1 MLLAFATLLGILASY
16 ALLETARD
24 ALFLARLSPGEL
36 PWIYIVMAAVAV
48 GLAELPGQG
57 RGLPRPLR
65 LSLTLAL
72 GSVLTL
78 GFFLLRPAGNPWLL
92 RAFYVWAGAIATLAG
107 VQFWVLLGD
116 IYTIT
121 QAKRLYRAIGT
132 GSLAG
137 AALGAAIARLAAG
150 SLPAQALIALGAA
163 FMAVTAG
170 FAFALGREARGEI
183 DAPAPGR
190 WRLGEMKGFLQR
202 EPYVT
207 RLSGL
212 VLVSS
217 VAVTLADY
225 VFKSEVARQVAPDD
239 LARFFATF
247 YAVLS
252 VLALVVQVALMGWLL
267 RVLDVHRAL
276 WALPLTMLGGASGVV
291 VGGGLLAALLMK
303 GQTAPFAP
311 RSTAP
316 APSFCSSPS
325 PTPCA
330 PGSSPRST

>member
-1 MLLAFATLLGILASY
+1 VLLAFATLLGILASY

-36 PWIYIVMAAVAV
+36 PWVYIVMAVVAV
-48 GLAELPGQG
+48 GLAELPGRG
-57 RGLPRPLR
+57 RGLPRPRR
-65 LSLTLAL
+65 LSFTLAL
-72 GSVLTL
+72 GSAITL
-78 GFFLLRPAGNPWLL
+78 VFFFLQPAGNPWLL
-92 RAFYVWAGAIATLAG
+92 RAFYVWAGAISTLAG
-107 VQFWVLLGD
+107 VQFWILLGD

-137 AALGAAIARLAAG
+137 AALGAGLARLAAG

-163 FMAVTAG
+163 FMAVAAG
-170 FAFALGREARGEI
+170 LAFALGREAREET

-190 WRLGEMKGFLQR
+190 WRLGEIRGLLER

-247 YAVLS
+247 YAALS
-252 VLALVVQVALMGWLL
+252 VLALFVQLALMGWLL
-267 RVLDVHRAL
+267 RVFDVHRAL
-276 WALPLTMLGGASGVV
+276 WALPLTMLGGAGGVV

-303 GQTAPFAP
+303 GADGALRPSLNRT
-311 RSTAP
+311 ST
-316 APSFCSSPS
+316 
-325 PTPCA
+325 
-330 PGSSPRST
+330 